1 MRYGVTMFVTD
12 QTMNPIALGRAVEE
26 RGFDAVFL
34 PEHTHIPVSRR
45 TPYPGGGPLPEEY
58 RRTLDPFVALSAM
71 AAVTSRIRLG
81 TGICLVAQRDWINT
95 AKEVAS
101 LDSLSGG
108 RFVFGVGI
116 GWNQDEA
123 EHHGVDFRRRR
134 ALVRERVLAMQ
145 RLWADDEAAFD
156 GEFVHLSPSWAWPK
170 PVQRPRPP
178 VLIGGAASPVLFE
191 HVAEYGDGWLPLGG
205 AGVAKALPDLRGAFE
220 KAGRDPA
227 TAKVVPYGALPD
239 AGKLDYYR
247 SIGIEEVIFFLPA
260 GGADVVLP
268 VLDSYSAVVQSLA

>member
-12 QTMNPIALGRAVEE
+12 QTMGPIALARAVEE
-26 RGFDAVFL
+26 RGFDSVFL

-45 TPYPGGGPLPEEY
+45 TPYPGGEPLPEEY

-81 TGICLVAQRDWINT
+81 TGICLVAQRDFINT

-101 LDSLSGG
+101 LDLLSGG

-123 EHHGVDFRRRR
+123 EDHGVDFRRRR
-134 ALVRERVLAMQ
+134 SLVRERVLAMQ
-145 RLWADDEAAFD
+145 RLWADEEAAFD
-156 GEFVHLSPSWAWPK
+156 GEFVKLSPSWAWPK

-178 VLIGGAASPVLFE
+178 VLIGGAASEALFD

-205 AGVAKALPDLRGAFE
+205 GGVAKALPDLRRAFE

-227 TAKVVPYGALPD
+227 TAKVIPYGALPD

-260 GGADVVLP
+260 AGADAVLP
-268 VLDSYSAVVQSLA
+268 VLDRYAEVVKSVA